1 LLPLLLFIIFR
12 KIRKIKRY
20 NTPLREKTLRAIA
33 RPVSL
38 IFISPPANNRSL
50 MAEFI
55 CDWCGKC
62 CRSFGEFIRIERQLT
77 ERDYYCRY
85 GITNDLVLVHVQPEY
100 AEMISETFLDQKK
113 GSDTPEKKC
122 TFLQKN
128 PNSNGYVCMVYP
140 TRPPVCREF
149 RCYRMLI
156 HNREGQLV
164 GKVIGQNEIR
174 TADEALAALWK
185 EEVSHL
191 PHSDKFHAPDPAWL
205 TNVLAILEYHGYRGD
220 PVE

>member
-1 LLPLLLFIIFR
+1 
-12 KIRKIKRY
+12 
-20 NTPLREKTLRAIA
+20 
-33 RPVSL
+33 
-38 IFISPPANNRSL
+38 
-50 MAEFI
+50 MAEFV

-85 GITNDLVLVHVQPEY
+85 GITNDLFFVHVQPEY
-100 AEMISETFLDQKK
+100 AEDISGSFLDQKQ
-113 GSDTPEKKC
+113 GSRSPEKKC
-122 TFLQKN
+122 PFLRKN
-128 PNSNGYVCMVYP
+128 PAGNGFVCTIYP

-156 HNREGQLV
+156 HNREGQQV

-174 TADEALAALWK
+174 TTDETLATIWK
-185 EEVSHL
+185 EHISHL
-191 PHSDKFHAPDPAWL
+191 PHTHKPPEPDPAWV
-205 TNVLAILEYHGYRGD
+205 TNVLAILDHHGYRGD